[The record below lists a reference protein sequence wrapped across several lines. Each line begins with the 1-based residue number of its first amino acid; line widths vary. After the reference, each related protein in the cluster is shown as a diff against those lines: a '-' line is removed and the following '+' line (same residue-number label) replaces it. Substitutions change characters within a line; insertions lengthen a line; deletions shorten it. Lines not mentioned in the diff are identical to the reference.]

1 MTCFEH
7 VSHIYDRHGIS
18 NVSFNEKIFVR
29 PVKITHIRTL
39 VFDVDESVGRMS
51 FAQCAVAGR
60 VEANRGTTR
69 VNKSVKERKRDE
81 RERKKTEKRGIGR
94 KAGRKRLNAT
104 RVLITQVVR
113 ARRKIGKKR
122 GLFNP

>member
-7 VSHIYDRHGIS
+7 VFHIYDCHGIS
-18 NVSFNEKIFVR
+18 NVSFNEKTFVR
-29 PVKITHIRTL
+29 RVNITHIRTL

-51 FAQCAVAGR
+51 FARCAVAGR

-81 RERKKTEKRGIGR
+81 RERKK
-94 KAGRKRLNAT
+94 L
-104 RVLITQVVR
+104 
-113 ARRKIGKKR
+113 RREG
-122 GLFNP
+122 